1 MLFRQM
7 LREHLFLVLGYQ
19 LLLLVNI
26 AAAIAYWPEL
36 RENIEAIP
44 AVMKLIPSETLRD
57 MVFMLEEQGYWAYF
71 GIQQLF
77 KGGGVAAM
85 LAAAI
90 LGSLLIAREA
100 DNRTAEFLFSRP
112 VSRTRLFLVRWLS
125 GLLFVELPFVITTV
139 AAWACSGLV
148 DESLPFGMVMLAQL
162 HLSLFVAAVFTVAAT
177 LSTFAEHQLKPA
189 LIVIGLML
197 LQLAIYMVKDLWNWS
212 VYKTVDLDR
221 LLPIEVGIYPWASAI
236 SFGVVILAC
245 LGVALWQIRRRDF

>member
-19 LLLLVNI
+19 VLLIANI

-44 AVMKLIPSETLRD
+44 AVMKLIPSETLRN
-57 MVFMLEEQGYWAYF
+57 MAFMLEEQGYWAYF

-77 KGGGVAAM
+77 KGGGVVAMMAAS
-85 LAAAI
+85 I

-112 VSRTRLFLVRWLS
+112 ISRSRLFLTRW
-125 GLLFVELPFVITTV
+125 GAGMLFVQLPFALTT
-139 AAWACSGLV
+139 AGAWAASGLV
-148 DESLPFGMVMLAQL
+148 GESLSFSMVMIAQL
-162 HLSLFVAAVFTVAAT
+162 HLGLFVAAVFTVAAT

-189 LIVIGLML
+189 LIVIGAML
-197 LQLAIYMVKDLWNWS
+197 LQLAIYMVKDLWDLS
-212 VYKTVDLDR
+212 IYKSIDLDR
-221 LLPIEVGIYPWASAI
+221 VLPIETGTYPWASTI
-236 SFGVVILAC
+236 SFAAITL
-245 LGVALWQIRRRDF
+245 LSLSVALWQIRRRDF

>member
-1 MLFRQM
+1 MLVRQM

-19 LLLLVNI
+19 VLLAVNI

-44 AVMKLIPSETLRD
+44 AVMKLIPSEPLQN

-85 LAAAI
+85 VAAAI
-90 LGSLLIAREA
+90 LGSLLVAREA

-112 VSRTRLFLVRWLS
+112 ISRTRLFLVRW
-125 GLLFVELPFVITTV
+125 GTGMLFVQLPFVITTIG
-139 AAWACSGLV
+139 AWAASGLV
-148 DESLPFGMVMLAQL
+148 DETLPFWMVMAAQL

-177 LSTFAEHQLKPA
+177 LSAFAEHQLKPA

-197 LQLAIYMVKDLWNWS
+197 LQLAIYLVKDLWDLS
-212 VYKTVDLDR
+212 IYKSIDLDR
-221 LLPIEVGIYPWASAI
+221 LLPIEVGIYPWAGAI
-236 SFGVVILAC
+236 AFVVVTLLS
-245 LGVALWQIRRRDF
+245 LGTAIWQINRRDF

>member
-19 LLLLVNI
+19 VLLMVNI

-36 RENIEAIP
+36 RENIESIP
-44 AVMKLIPSETLRD
+44 AVLKLIPSETLRN
-57 MVFMLEEQGYWAYF
+57 MVLMMEEQGYWAYF

-85 LAAAI
+85 VAAAI
-90 LGSLLIAREA
+90 LGSLLIARES

-112 VSRTRLFLVRWLS
+112 ISRTRLFLVRWGT
-125 GLLFVELPFVITTV
+125 GLLFVELPFVLTTV
-139 AAWACSGLV
+139 LAWAASGFV
-148 DESLPFGMVMLAQL
+148 DETLPFGMVMTAQF

-197 LQLAIYMVKDLWNWS
+197 FQLAIYMVKGLWDFS
-212 VYKTVDLDR
+212 LYKTIDLDR

-236 SFGVVILAC
+236 SFVVVIAF
-245 LGVALWQIRRRDF
+245 ALSAGIWQINRRDF